1 MILRKLVLR
10 QSPELYNTLYGSHD
24 FIESANNS
32 PKENQNKNY
41 RIFLALSNLIGWAGF
56 LVVLL
61 EPTILFC
68 SQALM
73 SAIFP
78 NILYANRLLNF
89 DLKINALK
97 QWIFCLGIPGLWF
110 CWGSFFMVEQDVAQ
124 DEKLNTT
131 NKKEESF
138 LYSSVIFFLPLIL

>member
-1 MILRKLVLR
+1 
-10 QSPELYNTLYGSHD
+10 
-24 FIESANNS
+24 
-32 PKENQNKNY
+32 
-41 RIFLALSNLIGWAGF
+41 
-56 LVVLL
+56 VVLL
-61 EPTILFC
+61 KPTILFC

-97 QWIFCLGIPGLWF
+97 QWIFCLGIPGLLF
-110 CWGSFFMVEQDVAQ
+110 CWGSFFMVEQDVPQ

-131 NKKEESF
+131 KKKEEIY
-138 LYSSVIFFLPLIL
+138 LMQR